1 IEAVRLVKDSGRP
14 VSRIAAE
21 LGVRHET
28 LRRWVRQGAIDAGQR
43 EGLIGEERERKTGVC
58 SVASCRNLVWVCGAM
73 LPYRPGNSL
82 GSLRPW
88 HGSPFPESSP
98 G

>member
-1 IEAVRLVKDSGRP
+1 MGTEGVQMAGAKPPYPPQFRIEAVRLVKDSGRP

-58 SVASCRNLVWVCGAM
+58 SVASCRNLV
-73 LPYRPGNSL
+73 
-82 GSLRPW
+82 
-88 HGSPFPESSP
+88 
-98 G
+98 